1 MIRSFIALAAT
12 TSIAAAGLF
21 VAPGAVAADWSA
33 APESSPLPAA
43 KDNTSL
49 AVAKRVFA
57 GAATPS
63 DPSLTVAMRD
73 LWLAKDDL
81 SAGERREAR
90 SLLARP
96 TDGAEDP
103 QGFGYTT
110 PEAAPVCNTRI
121 CLHYVAT
128 TVDAPPSI
136 DWVNQSLATM
146 DSVWT
151 SEVDSLGYQ
160 APPTDGVRGGSAL
173 FDVYLKD
180 LGGQIYGYCAP
191 EGAGAGRKAAGFC
204 VLDNDFSASQFPLN
218 DPTSNLTVTAAHE
231 FFHAIQFGYDSRE
244 DGWMMES
251 TATWMEERVATAV
264 NDNRQYFPVSQL
276 YAPQMPLDTYHQN
289 GYQYGN
295 WLFWEYLSNKY
306 GIDIVKRAWDLAAS
320 HGGKPYSIQVLKK
333 ILAPKGGLTKVFANY
348 ANASLVPPL
357 AFPEG
362 AEYEWPKV
370 PAAKLGPNKAARA
383 KVKVHHLSSRSYRVF
398 PKSSLKG
405 GWKLQVMVDGPVRAT
420 SPAVTVLV
428 HKQSG
433 GIIQKTVRLNK
444 RGDGQLRVP
453 FDSRKVAAAS
463 ITLANVSTRYRCNTR
478 GVFAC
483 NGNSKDDRAAFTLTV
498 RSRR

>member
-1 MIRSFIALAAT
+1 
-12 TSIAAAGLF
+12 
-21 VAPGAVAADWSA
+21 
-33 APESSPLPAA
+33 
-43 KDNTSL
+43 
-49 AVAKRVFA
+49 
-57 GAATPS
+57 
-63 DPSLTVAMRD
+63 
-73 LWLAKDDL
+73 
-81 SAGERREAR
+81 
-90 SLLARP
+90 
-96 TDGAEDP
+96 
-103 QGFGYTT
+103 
-110 PEAAPVCNTRI
+110 
-121 CLHYVAT
+121 
-128 TVDAPPSI
+128 
-136 DWVNQSLATM
+136 
-146 DSVWT
+146 
-151 SEVDSLGYQ
+151 
-160 APPTDGVRGGSAL
+160 
-173 FDVYLKD
+173 
-180 LGGQIYGYCAP
+180 
-191 EGAGAGRKAAGFC
+191 
-204 VLDNDFSASQFPLN
+204 
-218 DPTSNLTVTAAHE
+218 
-231 FFHAIQFGYDSRE
+231 
-244 DGWMMES
+244 
-251 TATWMEERVATAV
+251 
-264 NDNRQYFPVSQL
+264 
-276 YAPQMPLDTYHQN
+276 MP
-289 GYQYGN
+289 
-295 WLFWEYLSNKY
+295 
-306 GIDIVKRAWDLAAS
+306 
-320 HGGKPYSIQVLKK
+320 
-333 ILAPKGGLTKVFANY
+333 GGLTKVFANY